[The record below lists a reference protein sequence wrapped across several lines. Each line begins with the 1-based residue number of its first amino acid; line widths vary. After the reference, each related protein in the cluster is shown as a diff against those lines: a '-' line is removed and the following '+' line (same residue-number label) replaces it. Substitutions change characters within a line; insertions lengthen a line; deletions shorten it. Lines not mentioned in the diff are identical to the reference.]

1 MTTEP
6 THQPPQGPRPSSV
19 VLFVHQLDESIA
31 FYREL
36 LNLETRIRTD
46 TATLL
51 GRGDGLQVYLRAT
64 GAGGARQAGTVGL
77 QYVFW
82 TAVDRDDLDRCEQL
96 LKDRKV
102 LVSAWESE
110 GFRVVEGRDP
120 SDSPVM
126 ISFPGP
132 ESVPRHEIM
141 DRIYAW

>member
-1 MTTEP
+1 MTTD
-6 THQPPQGPRPSSV
+6 QPPQGPRPSSV

-36 LNLETRIRTD
+36 LKLEPRIRTD
-46 TATLL
+46 TAALL
-51 GRGDGLQVYLRAT
+51 SREDGLQVYLRAT

-102 LVSAWESE
+102 LVSAWEAD

-132 ESVPRHEIM
+132 ESVPRHDIM